1 MGPSRNI
8 ELIGEAYFEVT
19 HNSEKPFIIT
29 SGTQKVEV
37 LGTSFNISSYER
49 DSCIMTT
56 LVEGLVKVENSLQ
69 EKLNTHLRP
78 NQQSILD
85 KKADSIKSQNVNV
98 DEYVAWQSGW
108 FRFND
113 KPISQIMVIL
123 ARWYD
128 LEVQFESENIS
139 NKHFS
144 GGFKR
149 YDSFDQARKIIEQ
162 TGEIKFEV
170 KGKKVIIL

>member
-1 MGPSRNI
+1 
-8 ELIGEAYFEVT
+8 
-19 HNSEKPFIIT
+19 
-29 SGTQKVEV
+29 VE
-37 LGTSFNISSYER
+37 
-49 DSCIMTT
+49 
-56 LVEGLVKVENSLQ
+56 
-69 EKLNTHLRP
+69 
-78 NQQSILD
+78 
-85 KKADSIKSQNVNV
+85 V
-98 DEYVAWQSGW
+98 DEYIAWQSGW

-113 KPISQIMVIL
+113 KPMSQIMVTL

-162 TGEIKFEV
+162 TEEIKFEV